1 MGSSR
6 RVKTCW
12 VQRPERNVNRAEG
25 KGSVHCLTVCCFL
38 VGEMGGQSEAENFEL
53 INF

>member
-6 RVKTCW
+6 QVKTW

-25 KGSVHCLTVCCFL
+25 SVYCVTVCCFL
-38 VGEMGGQSEAENFEL
+38 VGEMGGHSEAENFEL